1 MIDFIVNIAKLNE
14 DIELVWLYGSQAQ
27 GTAHSESDVDLAI
40 AFKNHT
46 LPALS
51 LKSRPECIAIEW
63 AEELNM
69 PLDKLSIVDINRIP
83 IALAFNVIEYGQ
95 LVYNNNP
102 LRVYQEENRIR
113 SMFEYQLMQ
122 SKREA
127 E

>member
-1 MIDFIVNIAKLNE
+1 MIDSIVSLAKLDE

-27 GTAHSESDVDLAI
+27 GTAHPASDFDLAI
-40 AFKNHT
+40 AFKDHT

-51 LKSRPECIAIEW
+51 LRSRPECIAIEW
-63 AEELNM
+63 AEGLNT

-95 LVYNNNP
+95 LIYSSNP

-113 SMFEYQLMQ
+113 SMFEYQLIE

-127 E
+127 